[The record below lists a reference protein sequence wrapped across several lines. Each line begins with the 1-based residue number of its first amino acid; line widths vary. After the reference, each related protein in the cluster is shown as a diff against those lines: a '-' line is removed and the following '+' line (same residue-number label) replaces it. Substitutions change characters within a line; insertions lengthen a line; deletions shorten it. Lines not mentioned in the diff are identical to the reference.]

1 VQETNTTNQGRLGG
15 SPALTGIRENW
26 TKELVRI
33 PASFYNSSNVR
44 FRFEFSSDPDGGSS
58 DFEDD
63 MDDGFYIDD
72 FKIVKS
78 TVALI
83 TLPVEFISFTGQLLP
98 DNSVRLQW
106 EAIPDQQHDYF
117 EMEKSAD
124 GSNFVSIGRGPAT
137 APFWGIDTAPFTG
150 NNFYRI
156 KQVDK
161 DGTISYSNTIV
172 IYYEQLPSY
181 VAIYPNPVSDMLHIR
196 LSVAKADQYFI
207 TITDMAGRKVKEER
221 IIAPGTELQGD
232 IDMRQQASQLYI
244 LAIRNS
250 KNELIATQK
259 LVKK

>member
-15 SPALTGIRENW
+15 APALTGIRENW

-33 PASFYNSSNVR
+33 PASFYNSSNLR
-44 FRFEFSSDPDGGSS
+44 FRFEFSSDADGGSG

-63 MDDGFYIDD
+63 VDDGFYIDD

-78 TVALI
+78 TAALI
-83 TLPVEFISFTGQLLP
+83 TLPVEFISFTGRLLP
-98 DNSVRLQW
+98 DNTVRLEWQ
-106 EAIPDQQHDYF
+106 AIPDQQHDYF
-117 EMEKSAD
+117 EIEKSAD
-124 GSNFVSIGRGPAT
+124 GANFISIGRGPAT
-137 APFWGIDTAPFTG
+137 PPYWGTDTAPFTG

-172 IYYEQLPSY
+172 VYYAQLRSI
-181 VAIYPNPVSDMLHIR
+181 VSIYPNPVNDVLHIK

-207 TITDMAGRKVKEER
+207 SITDLAGRKVQEER
-221 IIAPGTELQGD
+221 LIATGTELSGD
-232 IDMRQQASQLYI
+232 IDMRRQAAQLYI
-244 LAIRNS
+244 LTIRNS
-250 KNELIATQK
+250 KNEHITTQK